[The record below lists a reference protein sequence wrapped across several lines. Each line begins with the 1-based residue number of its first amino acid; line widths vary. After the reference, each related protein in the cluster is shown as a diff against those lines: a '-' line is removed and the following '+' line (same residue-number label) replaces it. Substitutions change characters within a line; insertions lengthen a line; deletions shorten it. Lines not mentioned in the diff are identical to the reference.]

1 METELINVRG
11 KSTAPGHGCVEQVPN
26 VLVCKVVF
34 IAGFVAL
41 VMHDQNLKSLSTF
54 CQY

>member
-11 KSTAPGHGCVEQVPN
+11 KSTAQGRDWVEQVPN
-26 VLVCKVVF
+26 SLVCKVVF

-41 VMHDQNLKSLSTF
+41 TMHDQNLKS
-54 CQY
+54 